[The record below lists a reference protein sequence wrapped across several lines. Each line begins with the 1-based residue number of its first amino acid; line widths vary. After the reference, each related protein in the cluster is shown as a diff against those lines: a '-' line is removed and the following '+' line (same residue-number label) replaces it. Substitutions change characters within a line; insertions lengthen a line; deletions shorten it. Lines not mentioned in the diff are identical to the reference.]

1 MHDAAA
7 TNTQADHPA
16 PTPPP
21 STPTACLRAYQDRL
35 QNLRINPVTGLP
47 DREEADGGDDAEAAE
62 AAAAAAAG
70 SKKNRKKKERIAL
83 MDPDD
88 MYVVALLCCVF
99 PAVHFL
105 RPCAAQR
112 SVFRKYS

>member
-1 MHDAAA
+1 MHTHSHRCY

-47 DREEADGGDDAEAAE
+47 DREEAEGRDGAEAAE
-62 AAAAAAAG
+62 AAAAAAAAG
-70 SKKNRKKKERIAL
+70 GKKNRRKKERIAL

-88 MYVVALLCCVF
+88 MYVAALLCCIF
-99 PAVHFL
+99 PMSFFSGATL
-105 RPCAAQR
+105 
-112 SVFRKYS
+112 

>member
-1 MHDAAA
+1 MHTHSHRCY

-47 DREEADGGDDAEAAE
+47 DREEADGRDGAAAAE

-70 SKKNRKKKERIAL
+70 GKKNRRKKERIAL

-88 MYVVALLCCVF
+88 MYVAALLCCIF
-99 PAVHFL
+99 PLSFFSGATL
-105 RPCAAQR
+105 
-112 SVFRKYS
+112 